1 MKNISII
8 FISFLLAPAAKAQ
21 SVFEQSFHC
30 LCRSAI
36 YDMAYMEEQ
45 ETFLKS
51 LMRVTQYDWEAAA
64 PGLPDMISGHVV
76 NSGSRLPRD
85 LSNMTTE
92 DVGVMEGRFA
102 TEGRL
107 PYNYSGGRKYIN
119 YIFCRALHGTGTPY
133 EIGVIYMDVISGAIV
148 RNIERAALVTDAVIN
163 DLKEKKCRSA
173 ASRRR

>member
-1 MKNISII
+1 MKNIAMII
-8 FISFLLAPAAKAQ
+8 VLFLSAPAANAQ
-21 SVFEQSFHC
+21 FAFEQNLKC

-36 YDMAYMEEQ
+36 YDIAYMAEED
-45 ETFLKS
+45 TFLKS
-51 LMRVTQYDWEAAA
+51 IMRITQYDWEAAA
-64 PGLPDMISGHVV
+64 PGLPDMIRGHVV

-119 YIFCRALHGTGTPY
+119 HIFCRALHGTGTPY

-148 RNIERAALVTDAVIN
+148 RNIERAALVTDAVVN
-163 DLKEKKCRSA
+163 DLNERKCRSA